1 MNSRIKFLIASIM
14 FLSVATF
21 CLDTFR
27 TKAKQPKT
35 EVAIQGQ
42 ERLVMDKSR
51 SNAPVKITLIK
62 TKKRV
67 VDNNKKFVDDD
78 DWLEGLTLRV
88 LNRSD
93 KTVTYVGIQLIFRRT
108 EDQESGLPA
117 AWPLDYGFDPF
128 RLNREDI
135 IPSPKVAPIAPGSEI
150 EITLSE
156 IEHNEV
162 KRFLAEVGF
171 PVSRKRIELDIIK
184 IGFSDG
190 TAWNNGLMFRRD
202 PTSQG
207 PLKGWSLLDPPGNG
221 KVQFERPKGSANR
234 TAFFKKAS
242 FSSNPKSVAFKSP
255 GRKPLHGP
263 AEAQVPHRLARSLR
277 TVPLLASPARLFHLA
292 GHVAAGSPFPASG
305 GTSSSHSAPARG

>member
-1 MNSRIKFLIASIM
+1 MNSRIKFLLASIM
-14 FLSVATF
+14 FLSVVIVGVATYK
-21 CLDTFR
+21 TEANR
-27 TKAKQPKT
+27 QPEA

-51 SNAPVKITLIK
+51 SNAPVKFTLVK

-67 VDNNKKFVDDD
+67 VDNNKKFLDDD
-78 DWLEGLTLRV
+78 DWLQGLTLRV

-93 KTVTYVGIQLIFRRT
+93 KTVTFVGIQLIFRRT

-128 RLNREDI
+128 RLNPGDS
-135 IPSPKVAPIAPGSEI
+135 IPSPQVPPILTGKEI

-156 IEHNEV
+156 IEQNEV
-162 KRFLAEVGF
+162 NRFLAEVGF
-171 PVSRKRIELDIIK
+171 PVSRKRMELDIIK

-207 PLKGWSLLDPPGNG
+207 PLKGWSPLDPPGNG
-221 KVQFERPKGSANR
+221 KVQLKKTEGSATR

-242 FSSNPKSVAFKSP
+242 FSSNNDANWKFPKSLQPGTVGAQDVPCGTVIYESVTCGKST
-255 GRKPLHGP
+255 GLYLS
-263 AEAQVPHRLARSLR
+263 Q
-277 TVPLLASPARLFHLA
+277 
-292 GHVAAGSPFPASG
+292 
-305 GTSSSHSAPARG
+305 